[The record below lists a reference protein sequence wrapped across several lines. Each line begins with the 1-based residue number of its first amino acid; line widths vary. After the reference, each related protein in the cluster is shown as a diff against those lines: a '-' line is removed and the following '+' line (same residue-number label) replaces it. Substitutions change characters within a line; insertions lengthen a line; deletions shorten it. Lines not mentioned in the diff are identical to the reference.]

1 MFFSSLRFVH
11 VTLLTT
17 MRIVL
22 KKERKKNNKELEGVY
37 VGFGVLELTKS
48 AAAHHAA
55 HT

>member
-17 MRIVL
+17 MQIVL
-22 KKERKKNNKELEGVY
+22 KKRKKNNKELEGVY